1 MVTERLLYQVE
12 PKEFVKDFMQAD
24 ADVWNPWLKQQPGF
38 LNKTSRILGSN
49 QVEFLIHWASPRDL
63 ERASSKTGE
72 IETVNYMLKQ
82 RSPGSHHLIH
92 SSVF

>member
-1 MVTERLLYQVE
+1 MITERLLYQVE

-24 ADVWNPWLKQQPGF
+24 ADVWNPWLRQQQGF
-38 LNKTSRILGSN
+38 LNKSSRVIGPN
-49 QVEFLIHWASPRDL
+49 QVELLLHWVSQGDL
-63 ERASSKTGE
+63 DRASSKTDE
-72 IETVNYMLKQ
+72 IKMVDYLLRQ